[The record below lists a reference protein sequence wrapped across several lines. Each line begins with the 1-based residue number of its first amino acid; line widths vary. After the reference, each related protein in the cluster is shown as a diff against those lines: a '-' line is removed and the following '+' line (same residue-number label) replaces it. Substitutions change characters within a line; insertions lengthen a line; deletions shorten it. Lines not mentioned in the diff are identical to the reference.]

1 MIRFKIDSE
10 STELLD
16 RITNIYNFKR
26 DTITGRIALSLSIEK
41 GNIFHDNVS
50 SLPQNGREYTP
61 TSNIFGRLVNDLD
74 NYTLYK
80 TIFDQHYKKEL
91 SEYEFIKIYNLHLK
105 DGLEIWN
112 KELNKGDITKGD
124 HISYLLKPIK
134 KGLLMRSSNVHTSS
148 QNEIQGDVDLFKIN
162 VSNKPIELCLGSDL
176 NGIPIKI
183 KINDETEYTSRH
195 FGIAGTTGSGKT
207 QLVFDLIYQISKQTN
222 NELSFTFFDFKGT
235 DTKEKLD
242 TFLSSTNSN
251 FIDVKH
257 QNGFPFSP
265 LKNYD
270 LSNQNYIESF
280 ASDLRTFFKSIG
292 QVQSAS
298 LVREIKDYYY
308 ENNASPTLDELLE
321 NILEKNK
328 GKFDTTT
335 SVIQQLINSGIY
347 DESKTYSIFN
357 QNTYISM
364 PSEVTKEIKQF
375 VTFNLLKYMYD
386 KIKKSGDSLVTNNI
400 KSLKHVIVIDEA
412 QNFLQHKNAR
422 PVIESMLRELRSM
435 GVIIILIAQETQ
447 DFIYNDF
454 NFMSQIQF
462 PICANVKDKSPKRII
477 PFLGSVNSEVKLNNQ
492 LSKLDAG
499 KGLINIGEPKLIE
512 LKQWWKT
519 KKEENL

>member
-1 MIRFKIDSE
+1 MIRFKIDSG

-41 GNIFHDNVS
+41 GRLFHENEN
-50 SLPQNGREYTP
+50 SLPQNGREYSP
-61 TSNIFGRLVNDLD
+61 TSNIFGRLVNDID
-74 NYTLYK
+74 NYTIYK
-80 TIFDQHYKKEL
+80 TIFDQYYNKEL
-91 SEYEFIKIYNLHLK
+91 NENEFIKLYKLHLK

-112 KELNKGDITKGD
+112 NKLENSDITKGE
-124 HISYLLKPIK
+124 HISLLLNLVK
-134 KGLLMRSSNVHTSS
+134 KGLNKRKSNVYIPLPNKIES
-148 QNEIQGDVDLFKIN
+148 GDVIK
-162 VSNKPIELCLGSDL
+162 STSKPIELELGTDL
-176 NGIPIKI
+176 SGIPIKI

-207 QLVFDLIYQISKQTN
+207 QLVFDMIYQISDQTN
-222 NELSFTFFDFKGT
+222 SELKFTFFDFKGT
-235 DTKEKLD
+235 DTKEKLNP
-242 TFLSSTNSN
+242 FLLSTKAN

-308 ENNASPTLDELLE
+308 DNGSSPTLENLLE
-321 NILEKNK
+321 SILDKNK

-335 SVIQQLINSGIY
+335 SVLQQLINSGIY
-347 DESKTYSIFN
+347 DESKSYSIFN
-357 QNTYISM
+357 QSNYISM

-375 VTFNLLKYMYD
+375 VTFNLLKFMYD
-386 KIKKSGDSLVTNNI
+386 RIKQSGDTIVTNNI
-400 KSLKHVIVIDEA
+400 KALKHVIIIDEA

-447 DFIYNDF
+447 DFIYKDF

-462 PICANVKDKSPKRII
+462 PICANVKDKSAKRIV
-477 PFLGSVNSEVKLNNQ
+477 PFLGSVNSEVKLNAQ
-492 LSKLDAG
+492 LAKLEAG
-499 KGLINIGEPKLIE
+499 KALINIGEPKLIE

-519 KKEENL
+519 QKEENI

>member
-26 DTITGRIALSLSIEK
+26 DTITGRIALSLSIDR
-41 GNIFHDNVS
+41 GTLFHEDEIN
-50 SLPQNGREYTP
+50 LPQNGREYTP
-61 TSNIFGRLVNDLD
+61 TSNIFGKLVNDID
-74 NYTLYK
+74 NYPLYK
-80 TIFDQHYKKEL
+80 TIFDQHYNKEL
-91 SEYEFIKIYNLHLK
+91 TENEFIKLYKLHLK
-105 DGLEIWN
+105 NGLDYWIN
-112 KELNKGDITKGD
+112 ELEKGDMTKGD
-124 HISYLLKPIK
+124 HINFLLKPIK
-134 KGLLMRSSNVHTSS
+134 KGLLMRSSNVHIANQNDS
-148 QNEIQGDVDLFKIN
+148 QINILKIN
-162 VSNKPIELCLGSDL
+162 SSNKPIELCLGTDL
-176 NGIPIKI
+176 DGNSIKI

-207 QLVFDLIYQISKQTN
+207 QFVFDLIYQISKQTDY
-222 NELSFTFFDFKGT
+222 ELKYTFFDFKGT

-242 TFLSSTNSN
+242 FFLSFTKST
-251 FIDVKH
+251 FIDVNH

-298 LVREIKDYYY
+298 LVREIKDYYF
-308 ENNASPTLDELLE
+308 ENNEAPTLEELLE
-321 NILEKNK
+321 TILEKNK

-347 DESKTYSIFN
+347 NESDTYSIFN
-357 QNTYISM
+357 QSTYISM

-386 KIKKSGDSLVTNNI
+386 SIKKSGDTIVTNNI
-400 KSLKHVIVIDEA
+400 KELKHIIVIDEA

-435 GVIIILIAQETQ
+435 GIIIILIAQETQ
-447 DFIYNDF
+447 DFIYSDF

-462 PICANVKDKSPKRII
+462 PICANVNDKSSKRII
-477 PFLGSVNSEVKLNNQ
+477 PFLGSVNSEVKLNSQ
-492 LSKLDAG
+492 LSKLDSG

-512 LKQWWKT
+512 LRQFWKT
-519 KKEENL
+519 KKEENI

>member
-16 RITNIYNFKR
+16 RITEIYNFKR
-26 DTITGRIALSLSIEK
+26 DTVTGRIALSLSL
-41 GNIFHDNVS
+41 DNGIKFNEDEIN
-50 SLPQNGREYTP
+50 LPQNGREYTP
-61 TSNIFGRLVNDLD
+61 TSNIFGKLINDVD
-74 NYTLYK
+74 NYTIYK
-80 TIFDQHYKKEL
+80 TIFDQLYNKEL
-91 SEYEFIKIYNLHLK
+91 TEIEFIKLYKLHLK
-105 DGLEIWN
+105 NGLDYWIREV
-112 KELNKGDITKGD
+112 EKGDITKGD
-124 HISYLLKPIK
+124 HITFLLKPIT
-134 KGLLMRSSNVHTSS
+134 KGLLMRSTNVYVANQNDS
-148 QNEIQGDVDLFKIN
+148 QNNAIN
-162 VSNKPIELCLGSDL
+162 INISNKPIELCLGVDL
-176 NGIPIKI
+176 DGNAIKI

-207 QLVFDLIYQISKQTN
+207 QFVFDLLYQISKQTD
-222 NELSFTFFDFKGT
+222 NELKYTFFDFKGT
-235 DTKEKLD
+235 DTKDKLSN
-242 TFLSSTNSN
+242 FLNATNST
-251 FIDVKH
+251 FIDVNH

-265 LKNYD
+265 LKNLD

-298 LVREIKDYYY
+298 LVRDIKEYFY
-308 ENNASPTLDELLE
+308 ENEVAPSLSQLLE
-321 NILEKNK
+321 TVLEKNN

-335 SVIQQLINSGIY
+335 SVLQQLINSGIY
-347 DESKTYSIFN
+347 DESKTYSVFN
-357 QNTYISM
+357 QSSYISM

-386 KIKKSGDSLVTNNI
+386 NIKKSGDTSVINDI
-400 KSLKHVIVIDEA
+400 KGLKHIIVIDEA

-447 DFIYNDF
+447 DFIYSDF

-462 PICANVKDKSPKRII
+462 PICANVSDKSPRRII
-477 PFLGSVNSEVKLNNQ
+477 PFLGSVNSELKLNAQ
-492 LSKLDAG
+492 LSKLDSG

-512 LKQWWKT
+512 LRQWWKT
-519 KKEENL
+519 NIEEIT

>member
-1 MIRFKIDSE
+1 MIRFKIDAD

-41 GNIFHDNVS
+41 GRLFHENENN
-50 SLPQNGREYTP
+50 LPQNGREYTP
-61 TSNIFGRLVNDLD
+61 TSNIFGRLVNDID
-74 NYTLYK
+74 NFTLYK
-80 TIFDQHYKKEL
+80 ALFDQHYNKEL
-91 SEYEFIKIYNLHLK
+91 SENEFIKLYKLHLK
-105 DGLEIWN
+105 DGLEIWTN
-112 KELNKGDITKGD
+112 ELNNNDITKGE
-124 HISYLLKPIK
+124 HISFILNPIK
-134 KGLLMRSSNVHTSS
+134 KGLNKRKSNVFISNSNKTLST
-148 QNEIQGDVDLFKIN
+148 QLIN
-162 VSNKPIELCLGSDL
+162 ISNKPIELELGVDL
-176 NGIPIKI
+176 SGNPIKI

-207 QLVFDLIYQISKQTN
+207 QLVFDLIYQISKQTDY
-222 NELSFTFFDFKGT
+222 ELNFTFFDFKGT

-242 TFLSSTNSN
+242 SFLTSTRAN
-251 FIDVKH
+251 FIDIKH

-298 LVREIKDYYY
+298 LVREIKDYYFDH
-308 ENNASPTLDELLE
+308 NSSPTLDDLLE

-347 DESKTYSIFN
+347 DEAESYSIFN
-357 QNTYISM
+357 QSTYISM

-386 KIKKSGDSLVTNNI
+386 SIKKSGDTPVTNNI
-400 KSLKHVIVIDEA
+400 KALKHIIIIDEA

-422 PVIESMLRELRSM
+422 PVIEDMLRELRSM
-435 GVIIILIAQETQ
+435 GIIIILIAQETQ

-454 NFMSQIQF
+454 DFMSQIKF
-462 PICANVKDKSPKRII
+462 PICADVKDKSSKRII
-477 PFLGSVNSEVKLNNQ
+477 PFIGSVNSEVKLNG
-492 LSKLDAG
+492 LLEKLDAG
-499 KGLINIGEPKLIE
+499 KGLINIGEPRIIE
-512 LKQWWKT
+512 LRQWWKT
-519 KKEENL
+519 KKDENI

>member
-26 DTITGRIALSLSIEK
+26 DTITGRIALSLSIDK
-41 GNIFHDNVS
+41 GVLFHEDEIN
-50 SLPQNGREYTP
+50 LPQNGREYTP
-61 TSNIFGRLVNDLD
+61 TSNIFGKLVNDID

-80 TIFDQHYKKEL
+80 TIFDQHYNKEL
-91 SEYEFIKIYNLHLK
+91 TENEFIKLYKLHLK
-105 DGLEIWN
+105 NGLDYWIN
-112 KELNKGDITKGD
+112 ELEKGDLTKGD
-124 HISYLLKPIK
+124 HITFLLKPSK
-134 KGLLMRSSNVHTSS
+134 KGLLMRSSNIHITN
-148 QNEIQGDVDLFKIN
+148 QNETQNNILKIN
-162 VSNKPIELCLGSDL
+162 SSNKPIELCFGTDL
-176 NGIPIKI
+176 DGNSIKI

-207 QLVFDLIYQISKQTN
+207 QFVFDLIYQISKQTDY
-222 NELSFTFFDFKGT
+222 ELKYTFFDFKGT

-242 TFLSSTNSN
+242 SFLSLTKST
-251 FIDVKH
+251 FIDVNH

-298 LVREIKDYYY
+298 LVREIKDYYF
-308 ENNASPTLDELLE
+308 ENNEAPTLDELLE
-321 NILEKNK
+321 TILEKNK

-347 DESKTYSIFN
+347 NESETYSIFN
-357 QNTYISM
+357 QSTYVSM

-386 KIKKSGDSLVTNNI
+386 SIKKSGDTIVTNNI
-400 KSLKHVIVIDEA
+400 KELKHIIVIDEA

-422 PVIESMLRELRSM
+422 TVIESMLRELRSM
-435 GVIIILIAQETQ
+435 GIIIILIAQETQ

-462 PICANVKDKSPKRII
+462 PICANVNDKSSKRII
-477 PFLGSVNSEVKLNNQ
+477 SFLGSVNSEVKLNTQ
-492 LSKLDAG
+492 LTKLDSG

-512 LKQWWKT
+512 LRQWWKT
-519 KKEENL
+519 KKEENI

>member
-1 MIRFKIDSE
+1 MRIKISKEND
-10 STELLD
+10 ELLYKLK
-16 RITNIYNFKR
+16 TLYNFKNEG
-26 DTITGRIALSLSIEK
+26 IVPRIAFSYSLLSGKIFDIENEVMPSSDGKEFRDDKALFGTIIGDSSNTIIFKSI
-41 GNIFHDNVS
+41 
-50 SLPQNGREYTP
+50 L
-61 TSNIFGRLVNDLD
+61 
-74 NYTLYK
+74 
-80 TIFDQHYKKEL
+80 DQHYNKNTFE
-91 SEYEFIKIYNLHLK
+91 EEFSKLFKLHLNH
-105 DGLEIWN
+105 GLNIWN
-112 KELNKGDITKGD
+112 DKIEKSNISKGD
-124 HISYLLKPIK
+124 HIDILLTAIN
-134 KGLLMRSSNVHTSS
+134 KGLLMRSSNVHITNQSET
-148 QNEIQGDVDLFKIN
+148 QNNILKIN
-162 VSNKPIELCLGSDL
+162 SSSKPIELCFGTDL
-176 NGIPIKI
+176 DGNSIKI

-207 QLVFDLIYQISKQTN
+207 QFVFDLIYQISKQTDY
-222 NELSFTFFDFKGT
+222 ELKYTFFDFKGT

-242 TFLSSTNSN
+242 PFLSLTKST
-251 FIDVKH
+251 FIDVNH

-298 LVREIKDYYY
+298 LVREIKDYYF
-308 ENNASPTLDELLE
+308 ENNQAPTLDELLE
-321 NILEKNK
+321 TILEKNK

-347 DESKTYSIFN
+347 NESDTYSIFN
-357 QNTYISM
+357 QSTYISM

-386 KIKKSGDSLVTNNI
+386 SIKKSGDTIVTNNI
-400 KSLKHVIVIDEA
+400 KELKHIIVIDEA

-435 GVIIILIAQETQ
+435 GIIIILIAQETQ
-447 DFIYNDF
+447 DFIYSDF

-462 PICANVKDKSPKRII
+462 PICANVNDKSSKRII
-477 PFLGSVNSEVKLNNQ
+477 PFLGSVNSEVKLNTQ
-492 LSKLDAG
+492 LSKLDSG

-512 LKQWWKT
+512 LRQWWKT
-519 KKEENL
+519 KKEENI

>member
-16 RITNIYNFKR
+16 RITNIYKFKR

-41 GNIFHDNVS
+41 GRLYQEDVM

-61 TSNIFGRLVNDLD
+61 TSNIFGRLVNDTD
-74 NYTLYK
+74 NFTLYK
-80 TIFDQHYKKEL
+80 SIFDQHYSKEL
-91 SEYEFIKIYNLHLK
+91 SEIEFIKLYKLHLK
-105 DGLEIWN
+105 DGLDIWE
-112 KELNKGDITKGD
+112 KKLDKSDITKGE
-124 HISYLLKPIK
+124 HISLLLEPIK
-134 KGLLMRSSNVHTSS
+134 KGLNKRKSNVYVPNSNKTESNNFIES
-148 QNEIQGDVDLFKIN
+148 T
-162 VSNKPIELCLGSDL
+162 NKPIELELGSDVDG
-176 NGIPIKI
+176 NPIKI
-183 KINDETEYTSRH
+183 KINDEREYTSRH

-207 QLVFDLIYQISKQTN
+207 QLIFDLIYQISKQSDF
-222 NELSFTFFDFKGT
+222 ELKFTFFDFKGT

-242 TFLSSTNSN
+242 SFLSSTKSN

-280 ASDLRTFFKSIG
+280 ASDLRTFFRSIG

-308 ENNASPTLDELLE
+308 DNNCSPTLEDLLE
-321 NILEKNK
+321 SILEKNK

-335 SVIQQLINSGIY
+335 SVLQQLINSGIY
-347 DESKTYSIFN
+347 DESKSYSIFN
-357 QNTYISM
+357 QSNYISM

-375 VTFNLLKYMYD
+375 VTFNLLKFMYD
-386 KIKKSGDSLVTNNI
+386 SIKKSGDTVVTDNI
-400 KSLKHVIVIDEA
+400 KALKHVIIIDEA

-435 GVIIILIAQETQ
+435 GVIIVLIAQETQ
-447 DFIYNDF
+447 DFVYNDF

-462 PICANVKDKSPKRII
+462 PICANVNDKSIKRII
-477 PFLGSVNSEVKLNNQ
+477 PFVGSVNSEVKLNSQ
-492 LSKLDAG
+492 LDKLEGG
-499 KGLINIGEPKLIE
+499 KAIINIGEPKLIK
-512 LKQWWKT
+512 LKQWWQT
-519 KKEENL
+519 QEGLNL

>member
-1 MIRFKIDSE
+1 MIRFKIDTE

-41 GNIFHDNVS
+41 GSLFHENEN

-61 TSNIFGRLVNDLD
+61 TSNIFGRLINDID

-80 TIFDQHYKKEL
+80 TIFDQHYNKEL
-91 SEYEFIKIYNLHLK
+91 TENEFIKLYKLHLK
-105 DGLEIWN
+105 DGLEVWN
-112 KELNKGDITKGD
+112 NKLNNSDITKGE
-124 HISYLLKPIK
+124 HISLLLKPIK
-134 KGLLMRSSNVHTSS
+134 KGLNKRKSNVYIPNSDKTESTDLISS
-148 QNEIQGDVDLFKIN
+148 T
-162 VSNKPIELCLGSDL
+162 NKSIELNLGNDL
-176 NGIPIKI
+176 NGEPIKI

-207 QLVFDLIYQISKQTN
+207 QLVFDLIYQICKQTDY
-222 NELSFTFFDFKGT
+222 ELNFTFFDFKGT

-242 TFLSSTNSN
+242 TFLSSTKAN
-251 FIDVKH
+251 FIDIKH

-298 LVREIKDYYY
+298 LVREIKDYYFD
-308 ENNASPTLDELLE
+308 NNSSPTLDDLLE
-321 NILEKNK
+321 SILEKNK

-347 DESKTYSIFN
+347 DESKSYSIFN
-357 QNTYISM
+357 QSTYISM

-386 KIKKSGDSLVTNNI
+386 NIKKSGDTAVTNNI
-400 KSLKHVIVIDEA
+400 KALKHVIIIDEA

-435 GVIIILIAQETQ
+435 GIIIILIAQETQ
-447 DFIYNDF
+447 DFIYKDF

-462 PICANVKDKSPKRII
+462 PICANVKDKSTKRII
-477 PFLGSVNSEVKLNNQ
+477 PFLGSVNSEVKLNAQ
-492 LSKLDAG
+492 LDKLEGG
-499 KGLINIGEPKLIE
+499 KALINIGEPKLIE

-519 KKEENL
+519 KQEENI

>member
-1 MIRFKIDSE
+1 MIRFKIDLE

-16 RITNIYNFKR
+16 RITRIYNFKR
-26 DTITGRIALSLSIEK
+26 DTITGRIALSLSLEK
-41 GNIFHDNVS
+41 GHFFQESENN
-50 SLPQNGREYTP
+50 LLQNGREYTP
-61 TSNIFGRLVNDLD
+61 TSNIFGRLINDVD
-74 NYTLYK
+74 NYVLYK
-80 TIFDQHYKKEL
+80 TIFDQYYNKEL
-91 SEYEFIKIYNLHLK
+91 SENEFIKLYKRHLR
-105 DGLEIWN
+105 DGLELWN
-112 KELNKGDITKGD
+112 NKLNNSDITKGE
-124 HISYLLKPIK
+124 HISLLLKPIK
-134 KGLLMRSSNVHTSS
+134 KGLNKRTSNVYTSKTNDEES
-148 QNEIQGDVDLFKIN
+148 TNIIN
-162 VSNKPIELCLGSDL
+162 SSNKPIELILGNDL
-176 NGIPIKI
+176 KGNLVKI

-207 QLVFDLIYQISKQTN
+207 QLIFDLIYQISKQTDY
-222 NELSFTFFDFKGT
+222 ELKFTFFDFKGT

-242 TFLSSTNSN
+242 SFLSSTKSN

-270 LSNQNYIESF
+270 LNNQNYIESF

-298 LVREIKDYYY
+298 LVREIKDFYF
-308 ENNASPTLDELLE
+308 ENKASPTLEELLE

-347 DESKTYSIFN
+347 DENKSYSIFN
-357 QNTYISM
+357 QSTYISM

-386 KIKKSGDSLVTNNI
+386 FIKKSGDTAVTNNI
-400 KSLKHVIVIDEA
+400 KALKHVIIIDEA

-435 GVIIILIAQETQ
+435 GIIIILIAQETQ
-447 DFIYNDF
+447 DFIYKDF
-454 NFMSQIQF
+454 DFMSQIQF
-462 PICANVKDKSPKRII
+462 PICCSVRDKSMKRII
-477 PFLGSVNSEVKLNNQ
+477 PFISSVNSEIKLKNE
-492 LSKLDAG
+492 LDKLDSG
-499 KGLINIGEPKLIE
+499 KGLINIGEPKTIE
-512 LKQWWKT
+512 LRQWWKT
-519 KKEENL
+519 KKEENI

>member
-26 DTITGRIALSLSIEK
+26 DTITGRIALSLSIDR
-41 GNIFHDNVS
+41 GILFHKDEIN
-50 SLPQNGREYTP
+50 LPQNGREYTP
-61 TSNIFGRLVNDLD
+61 TSNIFGKLVNDID

-80 TIFDQHYKKEL
+80 TIFDQHYNKEL
-91 SEYEFIKIYNLHLK
+91 TENEFIKLYKLHLK
-105 DGLEIWN
+105 NGLDYWIN
-112 KELNKGDITKGD
+112 ELEKGDLTKGD
-124 HISYLLKPIK
+124 HITFLLKPIK
-134 KGLLMRSSNVHTSS
+134 KGLLMRSSNVHIANQNDS
-148 QNEIQGDVDLFKIN
+148 QINILKIN
-162 VSNKPIELCLGSDL
+162 SSNKPIELCFGTDL
-176 NGIPIKI
+176 DGNSIKI

-207 QLVFDLIYQISKQTN
+207 QFVFDLIYQISKQTDY
-222 NELSFTFFDFKGT
+222 ELKYTFFDFKGT

-242 TFLSSTNSN
+242 SFLSLTKSS
-251 FIDVKH
+251 FIDVNH

-270 LSNQNYIESF
+270 LTNQNYIESF

-298 LVREIKDYYY
+298 LVREIKDFYF
-308 ENNASPTLDELLE
+308 ENKKAPSLNELLE
-321 NILEKNK
+321 TILEKNK

-347 DESKTYSIFN
+347 NESDTYSIFN
-357 QNTYISM
+357 QSTYISM

-375 VTFNLLKYMYD
+375 VTFNLLKFMYD
-386 KIKKSGDSLVTNNI
+386 SIKKSGDTIVTNNI
-400 KSLKHVIVIDEA
+400 KELKHIIVIDEA

-422 PVIESMLRELRSM
+422 SVIESMLRELRSM
-435 GVIIILIAQETQ
+435 GIIIILIAQETQ
-447 DFIYNDF
+447 DFIYSDF

-462 PICANVKDKSPKRII
+462 PICANVKDKSSKRII
-477 PFLGSVNSEVKLNNQ
+477 PFLGSVNSEVKLNSQ
-492 LSKLDAG
+492 LSILDSG

-512 LKQWWKT
+512 LRQWWKT
-519 KKEENL
+519 KEEEKI

>member
-26 DTITGRIALSLSIEK
+26 DTITGRIALSLSIDK
-41 GNIFHDNVS
+41 GVLFHEDEIN
-50 SLPQNGREYTP
+50 LPQNGREYTP
-61 TSNIFGRLVNDLD
+61 TSNIFGKLVNDID

-80 TIFDQHYKKEL
+80 TIFDQHYNKEL
-91 SEYEFIKIYNLHLK
+91 TENEFIKLYKLHLK
-105 DGLEIWN
+105 NGLDYWIN
-112 KELNKGDITKGD
+112 ELEKGDLTKGD
-124 HISYLLKPIK
+124 HITFLLKPIK
-134 KGLLMRSSNVHTSS
+134 KGLLMRSSNIHITN
-148 QNEIQGDVDLFKIN
+148 QNETQNNILKIN
-162 VSNKPIELCLGSDL
+162 SSNKPIELCFGTDL
-176 NGIPIKI
+176 DGNSIKI

-207 QLVFDLIYQISKQTN
+207 QFVFDLIYQISKQTDY
-222 NELSFTFFDFKGT
+222 ELKYTFFDFKGT

-242 TFLSSTNSN
+242 SFLSLTKST
-251 FIDVKH
+251 FIDVNH

-298 LVREIKDYYY
+298 LVREIKDYYF
-308 ENNASPTLDELLE
+308 ENNEAPTLDELLE
-321 NILEKNK
+321 TILEKNK

-347 DESKTYSIFN
+347 NESETYSIFN
-357 QNTYISM
+357 QSTYVSM

-386 KIKKSGDSLVTNNI
+386 SIKKSGDTIVTNNI
-400 KSLKHVIVIDEA
+400 KELKHIIVIDEA

-422 PVIESMLRELRSM
+422 TVIESMLRELRSM
-435 GVIIILIAQETQ
+435 GIIIILIAQETQ

-462 PICANVKDKSPKRII
+462 PICANVNDKSSKRII
-477 PFLGSVNSEVKLNNQ
+477 SFLGSVNSEVKLNTQ
-492 LSKLDAG
+492 LTKLDSG

-512 LKQWWKT
+512 LRQWWKT
-519 KKEENL
+519 KKEENI

>member
-26 DTITGRIALSLSIEK
+26 DTITGRIALSLSIDR
-41 GNIFHDNVS
+41 GTLFHEDEIN
-50 SLPQNGREYTP
+50 LPQNGREYTP
-61 TSNIFGRLVNDLD
+61 TSNIFGKLVNDID
-74 NYTLYK
+74 NYPLYK
-80 TIFDQHYKKEL
+80 TIFDQHYNKEL
-91 SEYEFIKIYNLHLK
+91 TENEFIKLYKLHLK
-105 DGLEIWN
+105 NGLDYWIN
-112 KELNKGDITKGD
+112 ELEKGDLTKGD
-124 HISYLLKPIK
+124 HITFLLKPIK
-134 KGLLMRSSNVHTSS
+134 KGLLMRSSNVHITNQNES
-148 QNEIQGDVDLFKIN
+148 QNNILKIN
-162 VSNKPIELCLGSDL
+162 SSNKPIELCLGTDL
-176 NGIPIKI
+176 DGNSIKI

-207 QLVFDLIYQISKQTN
+207 QFVFDLIYQISKQTDY
-222 NELSFTFFDFKGT
+222 ELKYTFFDFKGT

-242 TFLSSTNSN
+242 SFLSLTKST
-251 FIDVKH
+251 FIDVNH

-280 ASDLRTFFKSIG
+280 ASDLRTFFKDIR

-298 LVREIKDYYY
+298 LVREIKDYYF
-308 ENNASPTLDELLE
+308 ENNEAPTLDELLE
-321 NILEKNK
+321 TILEKNK

-335 SVIQQLINSGIY
+335 SVMQQLINSGIY
-347 DESKTYSIFN
+347 NESDTYSIFN
-357 QNTYISM
+357 QSTYISM

-386 KIKKSGDSLVTNNI
+386 SIKKSGDTIVTNNI
-400 KSLKHVIVIDEA
+400 KELKHIIVIDEA

-435 GVIIILIAQETQ
+435 GIIIILIAQETQ
-447 DFIYNDF
+447 DFIYSDF

-462 PICANVKDKSPKRII
+462 PICANVNDKSSKRII
-477 PFLGSVNSEVKLNNQ
+477 PFLGSVNSEVKLNTQ
-492 LSKLDAG
+492 LSKLDSG

-512 LKQWWKT
+512 LRQFWKT
-519 KKEENL
+519 IEE

>member
-26 DTITGRIALSLSIEK
+26 DTITGRIALSMSIDK
-41 GNIFHDNVS
+41 GVLFQEDEIN
-50 SLPQNGREYTP
+50 LPQNGREYTP
-61 TSNIFGRLVNDLD
+61 TSNIFGRLINDID
-74 NYTLYK
+74 NFILYK
-80 TIFDQHYKKEL
+80 TIFDQHYNKEL
-91 SEYEFIKIYNLHLK
+91 TENEFIKLYKLHLK
-105 DGLEIWN
+105 NGLNYWIN
-112 KELNKGDITKGD
+112 ELEKCDLTKGD
-124 HISYLLKPIK
+124 HITFLLKPIK
-134 KGLLMRSSNVHTSS
+134 KGLSMRSSNVYINNQNES
-148 QNEIQGDVDLFKIN
+148 QNNILKIN
-162 VSNKPIELCLGSDL
+162 SSKKPIELCFGTDSEG
-176 NGIPIKI
+176 NSIKV

-207 QLVFDLIYQISKQTN
+207 QFVFDLIYQISKQTDY
-222 NELSFTFFDFKGT
+222 ELKYTFFDFKGT
-235 DTKEKLD
+235 DTKEKLES
-242 TFLSSTNSN
+242 FLSSTKST
-251 FIDVKH
+251 FINVNH

-280 ASDLRTFFKSIG
+280 ASDFRTFFKDIR

-298 LVREIKDYYY
+298 LVREIKDYFF
-308 ENNASPTLDELLE
+308 ENNEAPSLDELLE
-321 NILEKNK
+321 TILEKNK

-347 DESKTYSIFN
+347 NESDTYSIFN
-357 QNTYISM
+357 QSTYISM

-386 KIKKSGDSLVTNNI
+386 SIKKSGDTIVTNNI
-400 KSLKHVIVIDEA
+400 KELKHIIVIDEA

-435 GVIIILIAQETQ
+435 GIIIILIAQETQ
-447 DFIYNDF
+447 DFIYSDF

-462 PICANVKDKSPKRII
+462 PICANVNDKSSKRII
-477 PFLGSVNSEVKLNNQ
+477 PFLGSVNSEVKLNTQ
-492 LSKLDAG
+492 LSRLDSG
-499 KGLINIGEPKLIE
+499 KGLINIVEPKLIE
-512 LKQWWKT
+512 LRQFWKT
-519 KKEENL
+519 AKNEGL